1 MSRSNAI
8 GAALCIAVFIA
19 TFALAGNAAAYLNL
33 EAMLVV
39 VSGTVGATLLSYPLG
54 HIRTACL
61 VARGAYRHGGTN
73 PDDVIGVLLD
83 LAIRSRVDGLQ
94 SLEHAGER
102 TTFNFLREALN
113 MVADNYAVDDI
124 RDILMTEIHFFK
136 IRRHQQERVFR
147 AMAAYAPAFG
157 LAGSVIG
164 LIGLLFGLGN
174 TGEILKYIPVA
185 LISTLYGILLGTFV
199 LAPVAENI
207 RGKTEREILVHKLI
221 VEGVTAIKTE
231 TNPHVLEKKLSS
243 FLTPAARRETR
254 ESFDEMRRRYL
265 KLARQRR
272 EAEPAPEGSPAEAAG
287 LGAGPGV
294 QRRR

>member
-1 MSRSNAI
+1 MTRSNAI
-8 GAALCIAVFIA
+8 GAALCVIIFIIA
-19 TFALAGNAAAYLNL
+19 FAMAGSLGAYLNL
-33 EAMLVV
+33 EAILVV
-39 VSGTVGATLLSYPLG
+39 ASGTMGATLLSFPLDQ
-54 HIRTACL
+54 IKTAFF

-83 LAIRSRVDGLQ
+83 LSIRSRVDGLQ

-136 IRRHQQERVFR
+136 IRRRQQERVFR
-147 AMAAYAPAFG
+147 AMAAYSPAFG

-174 TGEILKYIPVA
+174 TGEILKYIPIA
-185 LISTLYGILLGTFV
+185 LISTLYGILLGNFV
-199 LAPVAENI
+199 LSPVAENI
-207 RGKTEREILVHKLI
+207 RSKTDREILVHKLI
-221 VEGVTAIKTE
+221 IEGVTAIKTE

-254 ESFDEMRRRYL
+254 ETFDDMRRRYL

-272 EAEPAPEGSPAEAAG
+272 DAEAPAEAP
-287 LGAGPGV
+287 GAGTGGGAA